1 MVSLQL
7 FQTYRFPKMQQ
18 GTVAE
23 VMQYL
28 ILVRWLIIKYF
39 KEKQVD
45 TQPSNAPCVRKPI
58 LPDSACW
65 ITVIIDIFIRSF
77 L

>member
-1 MVSLQL
+1 ML
-7 FQTYRFPKMQQ
+7 
-18 GTVAE
+18 
-23 VMQYL
+23 YL
-28 ILVRWLIIKYF
+28 ILARWLIIKYF

-45 TQPSNAPCVRKPI
+45 TQPSNAPCVRRPI